1 MVAAPCEPFT
11 GHEHGLF
18 VTSTCNTLC
27 ASLSWSDYSGTDDLF
42 FWFNNQ
48 TLRTRPSSGV
58 EEKSVINRR
67 YEYGYVELEC

>member
-27 ASLSWSDYSGTDDLF
+27 ASLQYLGVITQGLMICFSGSTLF
-42 FWFNNQ
+42 NQ

-58 EEKSVINRR
+58 EEKSV
-67 YEYGYVELEC
+67 